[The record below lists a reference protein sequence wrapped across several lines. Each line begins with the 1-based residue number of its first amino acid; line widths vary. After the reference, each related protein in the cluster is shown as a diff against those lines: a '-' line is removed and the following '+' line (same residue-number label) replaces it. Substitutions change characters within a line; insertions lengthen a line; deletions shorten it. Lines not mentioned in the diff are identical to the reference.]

1 MTCRRPAMIRKWT
14 GEVVETMASLVQT
27 FTAGEIEPFVEEK
40 TLPQS
45 VLIEELDKSRL
56 EKILQ

>member
-1 MTCRRPAMIRKWT
+1 MIRKWT